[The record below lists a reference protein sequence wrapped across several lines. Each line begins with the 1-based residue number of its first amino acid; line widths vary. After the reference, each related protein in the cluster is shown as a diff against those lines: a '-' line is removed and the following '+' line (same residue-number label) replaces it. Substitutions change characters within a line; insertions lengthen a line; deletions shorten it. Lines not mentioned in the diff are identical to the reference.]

1 MKESKNKMFER
12 ILSKIIPKED
22 KEKLLKEYEELLD
35 SCEFKMDMI
44 ESSQFKFYSANY
56 ETRESIYN
64 SIDAIEIIFNNTY
77 RKYKKMG
84 GKKYFKLRERI
95 PLLKENEF
103 IHKCSRCNKKHIYTK
118 EDIKEATIEGYYT
131 RRILWHY
138 SEPQKYEQDVDV
150 VICPTCGKKDII

>member
-1 MKESKNKMFER
+1 MFER

-22 KEKLLKEYEELLD
+22 KERLLEDYERILD
-35 SCEFKMDMI
+35 TAEFSMETI
-44 ESSQFKFYSANY
+44 ENSQFKFYLANY
-56 ETRESIYN
+56 ETRKSIYD
-64 SIDAIEIIFNNTY
+64 SIDEIEKVFNKTY

-84 GKKYFKLRERI
+84 GKKHFKPREKI
-95 PLLKENEF
+95 PFLKNNEF
-103 IHKCSRCNKKHIYTK
+103 IHKCSRCYKNHIYTK
-118 EDIKEATIEGYYT
+118 EDVKEAIIEGYYT